1 MTEQE
6 RQRVLQFMR
15 ELDDAVCD
23 RRVTFPGG
31 FATLS
36 DEQLPRVPDMNVLR
50 VEALAER
57 LSARELA
64 AEAARLASEAERL
77 QIGLRFRRI
86 VTYEE
91 EIGTRLALGFE
102 QLPGW
107 YAERVVLMAQ
117 HRPLDRQSDLRS
129 VRELSLEQ
137 LEPARERFFRE
148 RGDDE
153 ERVRQELEAVRRLGE
168 LGEVSRFAVVVD
180 GEVASWC
187 ELYSDGS
194 GAAVIRGVVTL
205 QEFRGRGFAR
215 ATVSRALAR
224 SQALQHDLTF
234 LRAVHAD
241 WPKNLYGRLGFDAIG
256 MMYRFGAVLVGTEP
270 AIELES
276 VS

>member
-1 MTEQE
+1 MEQE
-6 RQRVLQFMR
+6 RQRVVQFMR

-23 RRVTFPGG
+23 RRARFAGG
-31 FATLS
+31 FATMS
-36 DEQLPRVPDMNVLR
+36 DELLPRVPDMNILR

-57 LSARELA
+57 LSAHDLG
-64 AEAARLASEAERL
+64 AEAARLAAEADRL
-77 QIGLRFRRI
+77 QAALRFRR
-86 VTYEE
+86 VVAYEE

-107 YAERVVLMAQ
+107 RTERVVLMAQ
-117 HRPLDRQSDLRS
+117 HRPLDRQVDLAV
-129 VRELSLEQ
+129 VREVSLDD

-148 RGDDE
+148 RGDDD
-153 ERVRQELEAVRRLGE
+153 ERVQQELEAVRRLDE
-168 LGEVSRFAVVVD
+168 LGEVSRFAVLVG
-180 GEVASWC
+180 GEAASWC

-194 GAAVIRGVVTL
+194 GAAVIRGVATL
-205 QEFRGRGFAR
+205 REQRGRGFAR

-224 SQALQHDLTF
+224 SVALQHDLTF

-256 MMYRFGAVLVGTEP
+256 MMYRFGTVVVEADAES
-270 AIELES
+270 ELES

>member
-1 MTEQE
+1 VIERE
-6 RQRVLQFMR
+6 RQRAVQFMR
-15 ELDDAVCD
+15 DLDDAVCD
-23 RRVTFPGG
+23 RRVPFPGG
-31 FATLS
+31 FATLA
-36 DEQLPRVPDMNVLR
+36 DEQLARVPDMNILR
-50 VEALAER
+50 VETLAER

-64 AEAARLASEAERL
+64 AEAARLAAEAERL
-77 QIGLRFRRI
+77 QGGLRFRR
-86 VTYEE
+86 VVAYDE

-107 YAERVVLMAQ
+107 YSERVVLMAQ
-117 HRPLDRQSDLRS
+117 HRPLDRQVDLGI
-129 VRELSLEQ
+129 VRELGLDE

-153 ERVRQELEAVRRLGE
+153 ERVRQELLAVRRLGE
-168 LGEVSRFAVVVD
+168 VGEISRFAVVVD

-187 ELYSDGS
+187 ELCSDGS
-194 GAAVIRGVVTL
+194 GAAVIRGVATL
-205 QEFRGRGFAR
+205 HAYRGRGFAR

-224 SQALQHDLTF
+224 SRALQHDLTF

-256 MMYRFGAVLVGTEP
+256 MMYRFGTVVVETDPE
-270 AIELES
+270 IELES